1 MEVYNLERKTDDIK
15 RILEEKQQA
24 GQEPQGEVDEG
35 QQGEPT
41 ANLDATIIAKDQVIT
56 EVGHTDPQDTQPTER
71 KRRKLIQCLICRPS
85 RTFTDEE
92 KLAQHMSVFH
102 VFD

>member
-1 MEVYNLERKTDDIK
+1 MTFS
-15 RILEEKQQA
+15 A
-24 GQEPQGEVDEG
+24 PAT
-35 QQGEPT
+35 T
-41 ANLDATIIAKDQVIT
+41 ANLDATIIARDQVIA
-56 EVGHTDPQDTQPTER
+56 EVGQTDPQVPQPTER
-71 KRRKLIQCLICRPS
+71 KRRKLIQCPIC

>member
-1 MEVYNLERKTDDIK
+1 MTFSARATI
-15 RILEEKQQA
+15 
-24 GQEPQGEVDEG
+24 
-35 QQGEPT
+35 
-41 ANLDATIIAKDQVIT
+41 ANLDATIIARDQVIA
-56 EVGHTDPQDTQPTER
+56 EVGQTDPQVPQPTER
-71 KRRKLIQCLICRPS
+71 KRQKLIQCLICRPS